1 MLENPDFAIVDHIIC
16 ILLNVA
22 SRRFEDHL
30 LCSACHRKNHLHN
43 RRFCRAY
50 WRLKSPNCSH
60 HLSQYLMHFKS
71 RRGLLNQ
78 GKSILSAHFFND
90 GTKYVNYP
98 WEIIP
103 ICSISSP
110 ALQCSPSLS
119 FTRVRRW
126 VPLSD

>member
-98 WEIIP
+98 LGNNSDLFDLISRPPMFSIP
-103 ICSISSP
+103 VFYQGK
-110 ALQCSPSLS
+110 ALGA
-119 FTRVRRW
+119 FI
-126 VPLSD
+126 